1 MGQIPLPTCDR
12 MRELF
17 SVSLDGELSELDEL
31 RLRGHLAGCAAC
43 RAYAA
48 TAEAAASLVRR
59 TPLEEP
65 SFAIVVP
72 GRRLALARKLQVAA
86 AAAAVVATV
95 GLSAAVGTINGP
107 SAPRTHSAS
116 ASPKLRF
123 PDQELRML
131 ERVSHARSHPGLAL

>member
-1 MGQIPLPTCDR
+1 MGQIPLPACER
-12 MRELF
+12 MRELL
-17 SVSLDGELSELDEL
+17 SASLDAELSELDEV
-31 RLRGHLAGCAAC
+31 RLQDHLVRCSGC

-48 TAEAAASLVRR
+48 AADATVRLVRD
-59 TPLEEP
+59 TPLEQP

-72 GRRLALARKLQVAA
+72 GRRLAVARKLQVAA

-95 GLSAAVGTINGP
+95 GLGAAVGTIGGP
-107 SAPRTHSAS
+107 SPQRTHTAAAS
-116 ASPKLRF
+116 AQLRF